1 MRTGAGTRIAG
12 SVAILAGVM
21 FVVGEALSR
30 IMPDTDDV
38 ACVSGAA
45 YLVNLIDLL
54 KYGLTG
60 LAVLL
65 LVRIC
70 GDQLSRAGR
79 IVGRVAAAGFILAGV
94 ANGIEH
100 CAHLE
105 PLGAPYVFGLLIG
118 LIGTVAFGAFLAK
131 SRAVSTWVGWVISG
145 GVLGFLLSAE
155 QGGAILV
162 GIAWIAVGSRLV
174 TLRYATPVG

>member
-1 MRTGAGTRIAG
+1 M
-12 SVAILAGVM
+12 AILAGVM
-21 FVVGEALSR
+21 FVVGEAFSR
-30 IMPDTDDV
+30 TMPETDDV
-38 ACVSGAA
+38 ACISEAA
-45 YLVNLIDLL
+45 YLVNLVDLL

-60 LAVLL
+60 LAVLS

-70 GDQLSRAGR
+70 GDQLSRTGR
-79 IVGRVAAAGFILAGV
+79 IVGRVAAAGLILAGV

-105 PLGAPYVFGLLIG
+105 PLGALYVFGLQIG
-118 LIGTVAFGAFLAK
+118 LIGAVAFGVILAK

-145 GVLGFLLSAE
+145 GGLGFLLSAE

-162 GIAWIAVGSRLV
+162 GIAWIAVGIRLM
-174 TLRYATPVG
+174 TLRSATPVG

>member
-1 MRTGAGTRIAG
+1 MRIGALARLAG
-12 SVAILAGVM
+12 SVAIVAGVM
-21 FVVGEALSR
+21 FVFGEALSR
-30 IMPDTDDV
+30 AMPDIDDV
-38 ACVSGAA
+38 ACASGAA

-79 IVGRVAAAGFILAGV
+79 IVGRVAATGFILAGV

-105 PLGAPYVFGLLIG
+105 PLGALYVVGLVIG
-118 LIGTVAFGAFLAK
+118 LIATVAFGVFLAK
-131 SRAVSTWVGWVISG
+131 SRAFSTWVGWVMSG
-145 GVLGFLLSAE
+145 GVLVFMLSAE
-155 QGGAILV
+155 QGGAILA
-162 GIAWIAVGSRLV
+162 GIAWIAVGIRLM
-174 TLRYATPVG
+174 TLRSATASG